1 MWSSSVIQGVFSIDA
16 STFGIAYS
24 RMTLV
29 FDCWKRIA
37 TCVSALQ
44 AEIICLDDPP
54 TAPLIAY
61 APPMAFSQDVQ
72 FQYRICAY
80 LVRFDWLDCYPK
92 IKRIP

>member
-1 MWSSSVIQGVFSIDA
+1 MWSSSFIQGVFSIDA
-16 STFGIAYS
+16 STFGIACS

-37 TCVSALQ
+37 TFVSALQ

-61 APPMAFSQDVQ
+61 ALQWHLARTSSFNIEYVHT
-72 FQYRICAY
+72 
-80 LVRFDWLDCYPK
+80 
-92 IKRIP
+92 